1 MEARLHGPSRDPEDL
16 GQLGDRAAF
25 EVMQHE
31 ERPLLD
37 GEPPHRQVKQ
47 GRIALALVWDGGVR
61 HPPDPAGRDLA
72 DAASTSRSVGH
83 PRRVDRD
90 PLEPRVEAIRLA
102 QVPDLPPRGD
112 ERLLRGVAGIGL
124 VAQDGEGQ
132 SVHGIGPGAHDLLER
147 VEVAVAGP
155 VDDRP
160 VGRGADRLPPEARST
175 I

>member
-1 MEARLHGPSRDPEDL
+1 MALADFGLSSLNGDIGVIL
-16 GQLGDRAAF
+16 ALIGDRAIG
-25 EVMQHE
+25 H
-31 ERPLLD
+31 
-37 GEPPHRQVKQ
+37 H
-47 GRIALALVWDGGVR
+47 
-61 HPPDPAGRDLA
+61 PDPAGHDLT
-72 DAASTSRSVGH
+72 DAASASRSVGH
-83 PRRVDRD
+83 PRSVDRD
-90 PLEPRVEAIRLA
+90 PLEPRVEAIGLA

-155 VDDRP
+155 VGDRP